1 MKTYLSAVLMFL
13 LSVNLFSQD
22 NKITKDSLIT
32 LEQKVS
38 YSIGQDIGTNFK
50 MQGIDIITDILSQG
64 VKDAM
69 ADTSLLTEDEMNA
82 VLNEFQQIVAQKQ
95 EAKRKVEAEIN
106 IKEGDDFFAQN
117 KTKEGVVTL
126 PSGLQ
131 YKVITKAEGPKPAD
145 TSKVTVHYR
154 GYFIDGKEFD
164 SSIKRNQPA
173 TFPVKGVIKGWTEA
187 LMLMSVGEKWELYIP
202 YQLAYGEFGKQ
213 PVIPPAKALLFEVEL
228 ISIDGK

>member
-1 MKTYLSAVLMFL
+1 MKKYLCLSMIFFLAVNFYA
-13 LSVNLFSQD
+13 QD
-22 NKITKDSLIT
+22 KKITKEDLQT

-38 YSIGQDIGTNFK
+38 YSIGQDLGTNFK
-50 MQGIDIITDILSQG
+50 MQDFQIIAELLSQG
-64 VKDAM
+64 VKDAY
-69 ADTSLLTEDEMNA
+69 ADTSLLTEDEMNT
-82 VLNEFQQIVAQKQ
+82 VLNEFQQIIAQKQ
-95 EAKRKVEAEIN
+95 EAKRKIDADIN
-106 IKEGDDFFAQN
+106 KKEGDDFLAQN

-173 TFPVKGVIKGWTEA
+173 TFPVNGVIKGWTEA

-202 YQLAYGEFGKQ
+202 YQLAYGEYGKQ
-213 PVIPPAKALLFEVEL
+213 PVIPPCKTLLFEVEL